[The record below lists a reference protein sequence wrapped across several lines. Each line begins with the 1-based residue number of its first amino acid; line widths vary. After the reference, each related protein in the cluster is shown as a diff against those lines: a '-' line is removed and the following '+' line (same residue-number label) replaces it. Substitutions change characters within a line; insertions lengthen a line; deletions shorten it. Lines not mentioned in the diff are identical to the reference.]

1 MPPARR
7 VPGRHRTPESRAEGP
22 GRHRGE
28 PSRAERQ
35 AQTAASRE
43 QAARR
48 TRVRTA
54 ARGTVRG
61 PGRLAQAVTV
71 RKGGQH
77 ALMAEFLAFLAI
89 VTMRAIA
96 DYVPADQGQPTEGTS
111 KGTVTPHG
119 KQIGPLP
126 TLAAGFV
133 IFFILGFMAARG
145 GASARVAA
153 VAGLIIDVVLL
164 LNSMPELD
172 TVSQSFGNARQQ
184 AQQATGTTQAPGT
197 DTAAGRG

>member
-1 MPPARR
+1 MPP
-7 VPGRHRTPESRAEGP
+7 GK
-22 GRHRGE
+22 HRGG
-28 PSRAERQ
+28 PSP
-35 AQTAASRE
+35 RE
-43 QAARR
+43 QEAEARER
-48 TRVRTA
+48 RAHNKRQRQVVKTGVRA
-54 ARGTVRG
+54 
-61 PGRLAQAVTV
+61 PGRLARAVTV

-77 ALMAEFLAFLAI
+77 ALMAEFLGFLAI

-145 GASARVAA
+145 GTAARVAA

-172 TVSQSFGNARQQ
+172 TVSQSFGNARAQ
-184 AQQATGTTQAPGT
+184 AQQATGTIQAPGT